1 MEKLS
6 PVAVGLTSAIT
17 FSIIFTACAIAVALA
32 PDMTVG
38 FFNAWFHGLDLSL
51 LKPAGGKPLTLGQYV
66 YGLPGVALV
75 SFVTGA
81 LFSFIYNL
89 VMRQGSAPRPVGM
102 KPRGR

>member
-6 PVAVGLTSAIT
+6 PVAIGVTSAIT

-32 PDMTVG
+32 PDITVA

-51 LKPAGGKPLTLGQYV
+51 LKPPGGKPLTLGQYV
-66 YGLPGVALV
+66 YGLAGVALA

-81 LFSFIYNL
+81 LFSVIYNF
-89 VMRQGSAPRPVGM
+89 VTRRGGVARPGQM
-102 KPRGR
+102 ESRGR